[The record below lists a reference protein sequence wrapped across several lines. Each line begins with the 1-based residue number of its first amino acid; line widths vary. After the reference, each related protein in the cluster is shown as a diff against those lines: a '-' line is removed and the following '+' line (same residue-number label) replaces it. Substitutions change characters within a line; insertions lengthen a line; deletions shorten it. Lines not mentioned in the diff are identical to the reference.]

1 MPWYT
6 KTVCA
11 ATAFLSVALFALPA
25 SMLTWAFEAEAQ
37 RLMTKEAER
46 RREEASKGPEEHGA
60 ATAREGARVSTLLPL
75 HWRVLGLAL
84 EGARVS
90 TLLPCTG
97 ELARCC

>member
-25 SMLTWAFEAEAQ
+25 SMLTWAFEAEAE
-37 RLMTKEAER
+37 RLMTKEAAR
-46 RREEASKGPEEHGA
+46 RKEAANKGPEEHSHGE
-60 ATAREGARVSTLLPL
+60 AT
-75 HWRVLGLAL
+75 AL

-90 TLLPCTG
+90 TGAASPLHH
-97 ELARCC
+97 